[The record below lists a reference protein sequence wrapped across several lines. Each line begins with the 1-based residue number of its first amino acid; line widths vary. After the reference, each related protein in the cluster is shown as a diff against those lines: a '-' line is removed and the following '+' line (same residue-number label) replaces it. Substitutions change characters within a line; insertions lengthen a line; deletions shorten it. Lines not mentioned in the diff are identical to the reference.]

1 VLFLLADFFQSGYW
15 MKAECFELM
24 SQKTPGLKIRATNS
38 VPTFVVIVVARL
50 FRGGV
55 FRKR

>member
-1 VLFLLADFFQSGYW
+1 
-15 MKAECFELM
+15 MKAECFELI
-24 SQKTPGLKIRATNS
+24 SQKNPGLKTRATNS